1 MSAKVDKDTCT
12 ACGSCQDVCPAGA
25 ITVDENAARVDG
37 GLCNECGA
45 CVEECPVEAV
55 SLFGRAT

>member
-12 ACGSCQDVCPAGA
+12 ACGSCAEVCPAEA
-25 ITVDENAARVDG
+25 ITIEDTAKVDG

-45 CVEECPVEAV
+45 CVEECPVDAV